1 MKLTEEAINE
11 IANRLEEAVANH
23 FNDAIYNTLIDQPGD
38 EYVEV
43 SDEDFEVSD
52 EDIILIKKQLK
63 IKL

>member
-23 FNDAIYNTLIDQPGD
+23 FNDAIYNTLIDQPGG

-43 SDEDFEVSD
+43 TD
-52 EDIILIKKQLK
+52 EDIALIKLHLK